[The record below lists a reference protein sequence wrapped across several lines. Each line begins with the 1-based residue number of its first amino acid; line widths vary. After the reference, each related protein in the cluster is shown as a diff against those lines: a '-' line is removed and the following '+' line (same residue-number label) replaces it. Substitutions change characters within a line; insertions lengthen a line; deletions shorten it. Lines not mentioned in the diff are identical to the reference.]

1 MKAEGKKVNLN
12 KIDLMQLKKKGLS
25 NVKIGKMIGV
35 TTQVVDNRIKQQQ
48 KYKQFSGV
56 F

>member
-1 MKAEGKKVNLN
+1 MKTAVKKVNLN

-35 TTQVVDNRIKQQQ
+35 SAQVVDKRIKQQQ

>member
-1 MKAEGKKVNLN
+1 MKTAGEKVNLN

-25 NVKIGKMIGV
+25 NVKIGRMIGV
-35 TTQVVDNRIKQQQ
+35 PTRVVDKRIQQQQ